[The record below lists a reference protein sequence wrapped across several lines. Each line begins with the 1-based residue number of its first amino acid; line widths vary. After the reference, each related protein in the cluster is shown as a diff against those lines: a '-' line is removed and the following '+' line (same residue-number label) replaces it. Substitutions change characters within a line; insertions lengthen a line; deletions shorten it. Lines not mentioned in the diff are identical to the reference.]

1 MIFERFFLPI
11 VLQQNIKYQEAKS
24 SEGDSPRMS
33 EKAISLLIFL
43 P

>member
-1 MIFERFFLPI
+1 MVFERLFLPI

-33 EKAISLLIFL
+33 ENAISFLILLS
-43 P
+43 